1 MRDYRLNNSVLSS
14 LRINTPKSLE
24 LTKIILISGF
34 KCSPLKKSL
43 SSLNHSNGDQ
53 GLSGN
58 SIELIVHIKKE
69 GFIIYVNSHFCTFFA
84 HRRDPEFYSSLR
96 FTLPARD
103 DNGNPEEAVYH
114 KVWWGINDPTL
125 PTHEI
130 PASVLALA
138 SMYALLT
145 IIFLLHSNLLYL
157 FCIILILF
165 SPTVFFS
172 FESIHISV

>member
-1 MRDYRLNNSVLSS
+1 MCLCL
-14 LRINTPKSLE
+14 
-24 LTKIILISGF
+24 
-34 KCSPLKKSL
+34 KCRPLKKSL
-43 SSLNHSNGDQ
+43 SSLNHSNGDS

-114 KVWWGINDPTL
+114 KVWWGITDPTL

-138 SMYALLT
+138 SMYV
-145 IIFLLHSNLLYL
+145 IIPINYQLLHSVSPI
-157 FCIILILF
+157 FIVLIYDKSKLHKLTLN
-165 SPTVFFS
+165 SL
-172 FESIHISV
+172 